1 VTAAAKPASQSAT
14 DARKPPRPVSECGRS
29 NVNRDD
35 SARSSTTPADA
46 RWERIATAA
55 PQLAVTMRAYLEQM
69 ALSLRP
75 ASIDA
80 MDLTLRSFA
89 GYLVDHDRRLRRL
102 RHVRREH
109 IEGYH
114 RWLADQPVGRGKTM
128 SRRTVRHRLGM
139 LRVFLERVIEWGWA
153 DAPKSCPIY
162 ESDLPKLDDPLPK
175 FLDDAAATAL
185 MRAAATA
192 APLDRLVVEMLA
204 RTGLRAGELCAL
216 AADAVV
222 RIGATH
228 WLRVPV
234 GKLHNDRY
242 LPLHPILVDLLDDW
256 RASVDADADAAAL
269 LITDRG
275 RPLDRHLVGR
285 IVRRV
290 GRAAGIE
297 HVHPHALRHTLA
309 TQAINRGMS
318 LEAIAA
324 LLGHRSLRMTLVY
337 ARIADRKV
345 ADEYFAVTEQVE
357 ALYTTAPVELPAS
370 AEGEQMRRLRLEM
383 QRRLLGNGYCTRPVE
398 LDCAF
403 ETVCETCVHFATGP
417 EFIPVLVRQR
427 DHAAERDQRNL
438 VTVFDRLLTRIE
450 TQQPDPPAYAGE
462 HHNLTGS
469 PA

>member
-1 VTAAAKPASQSAT
+1 MP
-14 DARKPPRPVSECGRS
+14 SE
-29 NVNRDD
+29 
-35 SARSSTTPADA
+35 A
-46 RWERIATAA
+46 RWEPIVAAA
-55 PQLAVTMRAYLEQM
+55 PQLAATMRAYLEQM
-69 ALSLRP
+69 SLSLRP
-75 ASIDA
+75 SSIEA
-80 MDLTLRSFA
+80 IELTMRSFA
-89 GYLVDHDRRLRRL
+89 GYLIDHHRRVRRL

-114 RWLADQPVGRGKTM
+114 RWLADQPVGRHKTM
-128 SRRTVRHRLGM
+128 SRRTVHLRLSM
-139 LRVFLERVIEWGWA
+139 LRVFFERVSEWGWA
-153 DAPKSCPIY
+153 DAPTGCLIFDA
-162 ESDLPKLDDPLPK
+162 DLPKLDDPLPK

-192 APLDRLVVEMLA
+192 SPLDRLVVEVLA

-216 AADAVV
+216 QADAVV

-242 LPLHPILVDLLDDW
+242 LPLHPILVDLIDDW
-256 RASVDADADAAAL
+256 RAANPDDEGSGL

-290 GRAAGIE
+290 GRAAGIG
-297 HVHPHALRHTLA
+297 HVHPHQLRHTLA

-318 LEAIAA
+318 LEAIAT

-357 ALYTTAPVELPAS
+357 ALYTAAPIELPAT

-383 QRRLLGNGYCTRPVE
+383 QRRLLGNGYCTRPAE

-417 EFIPVLVRQR
+417 EFVPILLRQR
-427 DHAAERDQRNL
+427 DHATERAQQTL
-438 VTVFDRLLTRIE
+438 AAVYDRLLNRIDN
-450 TQQPDPPAYAGE
+450 QQPTSPGYAGD
-462 HHNLTGS
+462 HTHLTGS